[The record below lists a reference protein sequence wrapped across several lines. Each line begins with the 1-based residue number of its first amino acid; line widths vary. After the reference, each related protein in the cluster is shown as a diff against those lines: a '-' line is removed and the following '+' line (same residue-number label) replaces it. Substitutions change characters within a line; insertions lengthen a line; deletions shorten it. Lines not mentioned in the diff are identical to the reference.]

1 MARVTVEDCAQ
12 HVDSRFSLCILA
24 TRRARQLAAGATPL
38 VQSLRNK
45 PAVLALREVATGKV
59 RFEQDV
65 RAALSKPM
73 PRLGALVAAVSA
85 SEKDQASGL
94 LVAPMVRSRR

>member
-1 MARVTVEDCAQ
+1 MVRNVPSSREARETLRANVA
-12 HVDSRFSLCILA
+12 
-24 TRRARQLAAGATPL
+24 RRARQLASGATPL

-94 LVAPMVRSRR
+94 LIAPMVRSRR